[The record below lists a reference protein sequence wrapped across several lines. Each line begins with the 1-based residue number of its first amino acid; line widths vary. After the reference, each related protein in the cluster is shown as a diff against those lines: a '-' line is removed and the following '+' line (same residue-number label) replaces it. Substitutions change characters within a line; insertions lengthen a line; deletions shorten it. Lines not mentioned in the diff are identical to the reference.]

1 MLKDDGHICW
11 QVGNYVENGEVIPL
25 DILLYPIFS
34 ELKMKMRNRVIWHFG
49 HGLHASKRFS
59 GRHETAPSYMDAWLK
74 TSTKNKKQL
83 MINEAVIYS
92 ASKCH
97 NGFCILPKI
106 LERFTQVSGI

>member
-1 MLKDDGHICW
+1 MAELNSQHLI
-11 QVGNYVENGEVIPL
+11 
-25 DILLYPIFS
+25 PIFYS
-34 ELKMKMRNRVIWHFG
+34 ITFEAYKE
-49 HGLHASKRFS
+49 AS
-59 GRHETAPSYMDAWLK
+59 SYMDAWLK

-106 LERFTQVSGI
+106 LENASFELI